1 MTSLSEKCSFFKY
14 PNLRFDQCPKFS
26 FGVTVDGVFFYCILT
41 RALQGKTAADKLEEV
56 KDKVANEVD
65 KGYKFYWCPASP
77 EKEDQRAAG
86 SPAASTQLAL
96 CLRLAMI

>member
-1 MTSLSEKCSFFKY
+1 MTNLSEKCSFFKY

-26 FGVTVDGVFFYCILT
+26 FGVTVDGVFTLGIVYCILT

-65 KGYKFYWCPASP
+65 EGYKFYW
-77 EKEDQRAAG
+77 
-86 SPAASTQLAL
+86 
-96 CLRLAMI
+96 